1 MRELEKKRAQK
12 EQERDKWYQERKQ
25 EEDERRE
32 REREARLKRQAEFE
46 AAQKKLLK
54 EQEVFLRKVIMDLC
68 SYLISHDPGSLHL
81 WLKCGLPVLERVW
94 ESYIKHENYLGP
106 WADQGYIVSLK

>member
-12 EQERDKWYQERKQ
+12 EQERDKWYQERKR
-25 EEDERRE
+25 EEDERQE

-54 EQEVFLRKVIMDLC
+54 EQEVFLRKVVMYLC
-68 SYLISHDPGSLHL
+68 SYLISHDSGSLHL
-81 WLKCGLPVLERVW
+81 WLKCGFA
-94 ESYIKHENYLGP
+94 S
-106 WADQGYIVSLK
+106 S

>member
-12 EQERDKWYQERKQ
+12 EQERDKWYQERKR

-32 REREARLKRQAEFE
+32 RGREARLKRQAEFE

-54 EQEVFLRKVIMDLC
+54 EQEVFLRKVIMDL
-68 SYLISHDPGSLHL
+68 
-81 WLKCGLPVLERVW
+81 
-94 ESYIKHENYLGP
+94 
-106 WADQGYIVSLK
+106 

>member
-1 MRELEKKRAQK
+1 MRELEKKRSQK
-12 EQERDKWYQERKQ
+12 KQERDKWYQERKQ

-54 EQEVFLRKVIMDLC
+54 EQEVFLRKVVMDLC

-81 WLKCGLPVLERVW
+81 WLKCCFA
-94 ESYIKHENYLGP
+94 S
-106 WADQGYIVSLK
+106 S

>member
-12 EQERDKWYQERKQ
+12 EQERDKWYQERKR

-54 EQEVFLRKVIMDLC
+54 EQEVFLRKVKFMDLC
-68 SYLISHDPGSLHL
+68 SYLIIHDPGSLHL
-81 WLKCGLPVLERVW
+81 WLKCGFA
-94 ESYIKHENYLGP
+94 S
-106 WADQGYIVSLK
+106 S